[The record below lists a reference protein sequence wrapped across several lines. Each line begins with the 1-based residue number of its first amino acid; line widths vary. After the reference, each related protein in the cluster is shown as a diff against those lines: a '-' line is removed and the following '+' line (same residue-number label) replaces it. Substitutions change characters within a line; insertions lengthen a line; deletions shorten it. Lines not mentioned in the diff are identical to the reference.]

1 MAILARNGPFQNDH
15 ARSSAQDDPA
25 DHASCP
31 TIPSTP
37 KAPDDLDLLRRAQ
50 RDPLAFAPLYQ
61 RYATSV
67 YRYCY
72 RQTTDPD
79 AASDLTAHI
88 FTKALEALPRFQP
101 RTASTPNST
110 ANGSTFR
117 SWLFSIAH
125 NAIIDWRRKE
135 RPSVPLDDQH
145 HGVADPD
152 AGPEARAVHQDEL
165 GHLIAALDHLPE
177 THRTIIELRLAGLTS
192 AEIGETLGMSRAAV
206 KSAQTR
212 AYARL
217 RDLLEPQ
224 PQPRSWPAEQSP
236 HPTSHPTQE
245 PTQ

>member
-1 MAILARNGPFQNDH
+1 MAILARNGPFRKDH
-15 ARSSAQDDPA
+15 AR
-25 DHASCP
+25 
-31 TIPSTP
+31 PSTP
-37 KAPDDLDLLRRAQ
+37 DTPEDRAAHPAISNPPCAPDAPCDLDLLRRAQ

-61 RYATSV
+61 RYATPV

-101 RTASTPNST
+101 RIASNPA

-125 NAIIDWRRKE
+125 NAVIDWRRKE
-135 RPSVPLDDQH
+135 RPSVPLDDRQH
-145 HGVADPD
+145 DVADPD
-152 AGPEARAVHQDEL
+152 SGPEARAIHRDEL
-165 GHLIAALDHLPE
+165 VHLIAALDLIPE
-177 THRTIIELRLAGLTS
+177 THRTIVELRLAGLTS
-192 AEIGETLGMSRAAV
+192 AEIAETLGMSRAAV

-217 RDLLEPQ
+217 RDLLEP
-224 PQPRSWPAEQSP
+224 PPCSWPADTST

-245 PTQ
+245 PSR